1 MKNNNWFKK
10 HPVLTGIISVVI
22 LFVIIGMFSGGDNN
36 TPTNT
41 QSNKNTEKN
50 PDLESS
56 AIEMMEVAF
65 IGDYS
70 QGEIKTL
77 LDVTMQ
83 LNSLPIT
90 EENYQRLGSVLVTL
104 RKEIGVSEMDILTC
118 MKAADYRNSVGGN
131 ITPEKAVGES
141 AAICATLLA

>member
-1 MKNNNWFKK
+1 MKKDKNWIKR
-10 HPVLTGIISVVI
+10 HPIWTGIIG
-22 LFVIIGMFSGGDNN
+22 LFALGLIIIIFSSGGDNSS
-36 TPTNT
+36 T
-41 QSNKNTEKN
+41 QNQNSG
-50 PDLESS
+50 PESS

-77 LDVTMQ
+77 IDATMR
-83 LNSLPIT
+83 LNSLPLT

-104 RKEIGVSEMDILTC
+104 RKEKGVSEMEILTC

-131 ITPEKAVGES
+131 ITPKDAVIES
-141 AAICATLLA
+141 ASICAVLLA